1 MTPLLELK
9 DIRRSYPAGD
19 EQVEVLKGITLDIYA
34 GEMVAIVGA
43 SGSGKST
50 LMNILGCLDKAT
62 SGTYRVAGQDVA
74 TLDADA
80 LAQLR
85 REHFGFIFQRYH
97 LLSHLTA
104 EQNVEVPAVYA
115 GLERKQRLL
124 RAQGLLQRLGLEDRT
139 EYYPAQ
145 LSGGQQQ
152 RVSIARALMNG
163 GQVILAD
170 EPTGA
175 LDSHSG
181 EEVMA
186 ILHQLRDRGHTVII
200 VTHDPQVAAQAERVI
215 EIRDGEIVRNPPA
228 IEKVNVAGGTEPVVN
243 TVSGWRQFV
252 SGFNEALTMAWRALA
267 ANKMRTLLT
276 MLGIIIGI
284 ASVVSIVVVGDAAKQ
299 MVLADIRSI
308 GTNTIDV
315 YPGKDFGDDDPQYQ
329 QALKYDDLI
338 AIQKQPW
345 VASATPAVS
354 QNLRLRYNN
363 VDVAA
368 SANGVSGDYFNV
380 YGMTFSEGNT
390 FNQEQLNG
398 RAQVVVLDS
407 NTRRQL
413 FPHKADVVGEVIL
426 VGNMP
431 ARVIGVAEE
440 KQSMFGSSKVL
451 RVWLPYSTMSGRV
464 MGQSWLNSITVRV
477 KEGFDSAEAEQ
488 QLTRL
493 LSLRHGKKDFFTWN
507 MDGVLKTVEKD
518 HTYFTTV
525 SDAGGGDFAGGGRY
539 WCNEYYAGV
548 SDRADAGNWHS
559 HGCRC
564 ASKRCFATVPD
575 RSRTGLP
582 GGWRVGNNSVTVN
595 CFHLAAFL
603 TRLGD
608 WFFTVGTAAGVSL
621 LDGHRDFIWMV
632 TRTKCG
638 TTGSSRCSGT
648 RVIFEIKMPADRA
661 GILPLGCTQ

>member
-1 MTPLLELK
+1 MTALLELS
-9 DIRRSYPAGD
+9 DIRRSYPSGD
-19 EQVEVLKGITLDIYA
+19 GSVDVLKGISLQINA

-50 LMNILGCLDKAT
+50 LMNILGCLDKPT
-62 SGTYRVAGQDVA
+62 SGTYRVAGVDVA
-74 TLDADA
+74 TLDSDA
-80 LAQLR
+80 LAALR

-104 EQNVEVPAVYA
+104 AQNVEVPAVYA
-115 GLERKQRLL
+115 GMERKARLERARQ
-124 RAQGLLQRLGLEDRT
+124 LLQRLGLADRVD
-139 EYYPAQ
+139 YAPSQ

-175 LDSHSG
+175 LDTHSG

-186 ILHQLRDRGHTVII
+186 ILHQLKEQGHTVII

-215 EIRDGEIVRNPPA
+215 EIRDGEIIRNPPA
-228 IEKVNVAGGTEPVVN
+228 RQTTAVARQPAAQN
-243 TVSGWRQFV
+243 ASGWRQF
-252 SGFNEALTMAWRALA
+252 SNSFREALSMAWRAMV

-299 MVLADIRSI
+299 MVLADIRAI

-329 QALKYDDLI
+329 QSLKYDDLL
-338 AIQKQPW
+338 AIEKQSW
-345 VASATPAVS
+345 VSSVTPSVS
-354 QNLRLRYNN
+354 KNLRVRAGNI
-363 VDVAA
+363 DVAA
-368 SANGVSGDYFNV
+368 SVQGIGQHYFNV

-390 FNQEQLNG
+390 FNDVQAAE
-398 RAQVVVLDS
+398 RSQVVILDS

-413 FPHKADVVGEVIL
+413 FPNKASVVGEVIL

-431 ARVIGVAEE
+431 ATVIGVADE
-440 KQSMFGSSKVL
+440 KQSMFGSSKIL

-477 KEGFDSAEAEQ
+477 KEGYDSSIAEE

-493 LSLRHGKKDFFTWN
+493 LNLRHGKKDFFVWN
-507 MDGVLKTVEKD
+507 MDSVLKTAERTT
-518 HTYFTTV
+518 HTLQLFLTLVAVISLVVGGIGVMNIMLV
-525 SDAGGGDFAGGGRY
+525 SVTERTREIGIRMAVGARASNVLQQFLIEAILVCLVGGAI
-539 WCNEYYAGV
+539 GV
-548 SDRADAGNWHS
+548 ALSMMIALLLQL
-559 HGCRC
+559 
-564 ASKRCFATVPD
+564 V
-575 RSRTGLP
+575 LP
-582 GGWRVGNNSVTVN
+582 GWEIGFSPLALLTAFICSTLTGVLFGWLPARNAARLDPVDA
-595 CFHLAAFL
+595 LA
-603 TRLGD
+603 R
-608 WFFTVGTAAGVSL
+608 
-621 LDGHRDFIWMV
+621 
-632 TRTKCG
+632 
-638 TTGSSRCSGT
+638 
-648 RVIFEIKMPADRA
+648 E
-661 GILPLGCTQ
+661 

>member
-1 MTPLLELK
+1 MTALLELS
-9 DIRRSYPAGD
+9 DIRRSYPSGD
-19 EQVEVLKGITLDIYA
+19 GSVDVLKGVSLQINA

-50 LMNILGCLDKAT
+50 LMNILGCLDKPT
-62 SGTYRVAGQDVA
+62 SGAYRVAGVDVA
-74 TLDADA
+74 TLDSDA
-80 LAQLR
+80 LAALR

-104 EQNVEVPAVYA
+104 AQNVEVPAVYA
-115 GLERKQRLL
+115 GMERKARLERARQ
-124 RAQGLLQRLGLEDRT
+124 LLQRLGLADRVD
-139 EYYPAQ
+139 YAPSQ

-175 LDSHSG
+175 LDTRSG

-186 ILHQLRDRGHTVII
+186 ILHQLKEQGHTVII

-215 EIRDGEIVRNPPA
+215 EIRDGEIIRNPPA
-228 IEKVNVAGGTEPVVN
+228 RQTAAAAREPAAQDA
-243 TVSGWRQFV
+243 SGWRQF
-252 SGFNEALTMAWRALA
+252 SNSFREALSMAWRAMV

-299 MVLADIRSI
+299 MVLADIRAI

-329 QALKYDDLI
+329 QSLKYDDLL
-338 AIQKQPW
+338 AIEKQSW
-345 VASATPAVS
+345 VSSVTPSVS
-354 QNLRLRYNN
+354 KNLRVRAGNI
-363 VDVAA
+363 DVAA
-368 SANGVSGDYFNV
+368 SVQGIGQHYFNV

-390 FNQEQLNG
+390 FNDVQAAE
-398 RAQVVVLDS
+398 RSQVVVLDS

-413 FPHKADVVGEVIL
+413 FPNKASVAGEVIL

-431 ARVIGVAEE
+431 ATVIGVADE
-440 KQSMFGSSKVL
+440 KQSMFGSSKIL

-477 KEGFDSAEAEQ
+477 KEGYDSSIAEE

-493 LSLRHGKKDFFTWN
+493 LNLRHGKKDFFVWN
-507 MDGVLKTVEKD
+507 MDSVLKTAERTT
-518 HTYFTTV
+518 HTLQLFLTLVAVISLVVGGIGVMNIMLV
-525 SDAGGGDFAGGGRY
+525 SVTERTREIGIRMAVGARASNVLQQFLIEAILVCLVGGAI
-539 WCNEYYAGV
+539 GV
-548 SDRADAGNWHS
+548 ALSMMIALLLQL
-559 HGCRC
+559 
-564 ASKRCFATVPD
+564 V
-575 RSRTGLP
+575 LP
-582 GGWRVGNNSVTVN
+582 GWEIGFSPLALLTAFVCSTLTGVLFGWLPARNAARLDPVDA
-595 CFHLAAFL
+595 LA
-603 TRLGD
+603 R
-608 WFFTVGTAAGVSL
+608 
-621 LDGHRDFIWMV
+621 
-632 TRTKCG
+632 
-638 TTGSSRCSGT
+638 
-648 RVIFEIKMPADRA
+648 E
-661 GILPLGCTQ
+661 

>member
-1 MTPLLELK
+1 MTALLDLNN
-9 DIRRSYPAGD
+9 IRRSYPSGD
-19 EQVEVLKGITLDIYA
+19 GQVEVLKGITLRINA

-50 LMNILGCLDKAT
+50 LMNILGCLDKPS
-62 SGTYRVAGQDVA
+62 SGTYRVAGTDVS
-74 TLDADA
+74 LLSSDQ

-104 EQNVEVPAVYA
+104 AQNVEVPAVYA
-115 GLERKQRLL
+115 GTERKARLERAKALL
-124 RAQGLLQRLGLEDRT
+124 TRLGLGERAD
-139 EYYPAQ
+139 YQPSQ

-163 GQVILAD
+163 GQAILAD

-215 EIRDGEIVRNPPA
+215 EIRDGEIIRNPPA
-228 IEKVNVAGGTEPVVN
+228 KTEAAASANHDAVMTHAG
-243 TVSGWRQFV
+243 GWRQFA
-252 SGFNEALTMAWRALA
+252 SRFQEALTMAWRAMA

-299 MVLADIRSI
+299 LVLADIRSI

-315 YPGKDFGDDDPQYQ
+315 YPGKDFGDDEPQYQ
-329 QALKYDDLI
+329 QALKYDDLQ

-345 VASATPAVS
+345 VKSATPAVS
-354 QNLRLRYNN
+354 QNLRLRYGNI
-363 VDVAA
+363 DVAA
-368 SANGVSGDYFNV
+368 SANGVSGQYFNV
-380 YGMTFSEGNT
+380 YGMTFSEGAS
-390 FNQEQLNG
+390 FNDEQLKG

-413 FPHKADVVGEVIL
+413 FPNKASVVGEVIL

-431 ARVIGVAEE
+431 ATVIGVAEE
-440 KQSMFGSSKVL
+440 KQSMFGSSKIL
-451 RVWLPYSTMSGRV
+451 RVWLPYSTISGRI

-477 KEGFDSAEAEQ
+477 NEGYSSEQAEQ

-493 LSLRHGKKDFFTWN
+493 LSLRHGKKDFFVWN
-507 MDGVLKTVEKD
+507 MDGVLKTAEKTTRTLQLFLTLVAVISLLVGGIGVMNIMLVSVTERTREIGIRMAVGARAGD
-518 HTYFTTV
+518 VLSQFLIEAVFVCLVGGALGVTLSMLIAFTLQL
-525 SDAGGGDFAGGGRY
+525 F
-539 WCNEYYAGV
+539 
-548 SDRADAGNWHS
+548 
-559 HGCRC
+559 
-564 ASKRCFATVPD
+564 
-575 RSRTGLP
+575 LP
-582 GGWRVGNNSVTVN
+582 GWEIGFSPVALLT
-595 CFHLAAFL
+595 AFL
-603 TRLGD
+603 CSTFTGVLFGWLPARNAARLD
-608 WFFTVGTAAGVSL
+608 PVDALA
-621 LDGHRDFIWMV
+621 R
-632 TRTKCG
+632 
-638 TTGSSRCSGT
+638 
-648 RVIFEIKMPADRA
+648 E
-661 GILPLGCTQ
+661 

>member
-1 MTPLLELK
+1 MTALLELNN
-9 DIRRSYPAGD
+9 IRRSYPSGD
-19 EQVEVLKGITLDIYA
+19 GPVEVLKGITLRINA

-50 LMNILGCLDKAT
+50 LMNILGCLDKPT
-62 SGTYRVAGQDVA
+62 SGTYRVAGTDVS
-74 TLDADA
+74 LLSSDQ

-104 EQNVEVPAVYA
+104 AQNVEVPAVYA
-115 GLERKQRLL
+115 GTERKARLERAKALL
-124 RAQGLLQRLGLEDRT
+124 TRLGLGERAD
-139 EYYPAQ
+139 YQPSQ

-215 EIRDGEIVRNPPA
+215 EIRDGEIISNPPA
-228 IEKVNVAGGTEPVVN
+228 KTEAAAPANHDAIMTHAG
-243 TVSGWRQFV
+243 GWRQFV
-252 SGFNEALTMAWRALA
+252 SRFQEALTMAWRAMA

-299 MVLADIRSI
+299 LVLADIRSI

-315 YPGKDFGDDDPQYQ
+315 YPGKDFGDDEPQYQ
-329 QALKYDDLI
+329 QALKYDDLQ

-345 VASATPAVS
+345 VKSATPAVS
-354 QNLRLRYNN
+354 QNLRLRYGNI
-363 VDVAA
+363 DVAA
-368 SANGVSGDYFNV
+368 SANGVSGQYFNV
-380 YGMTFSEGNT
+380 YGMTFSEGAS
-390 FNQEQLNG
+390 FNEEQLKG

-413 FPHKADVVGEVIL
+413 FPNKASVVGEVIL

-431 ARVIGVAEE
+431 ATVIGVAEE
-440 KQSMFGSSKVL
+440 KQSMFGSSKIL
-451 RVWLPYSTMSGRV
+451 RVWLPYSTISGRI

-477 KEGFDSAEAEQ
+477 NEGYSSEQAEQ

-493 LSLRHGKKDFFTWN
+493 LSLRHGKKDFFVWN
-507 MDGVLKTVEKD
+507 MDGVLKTAEKTTRTLQLFLTLVAVISLLVGGIGVMNIMLVSVTERTREIGIRMAVGARAGD
-518 HTYFTTV
+518 VLSQFLIEAVFVCLVGGALGVTLSMLIAFTLQL
-525 SDAGGGDFAGGGRY
+525 F
-539 WCNEYYAGV
+539 
-548 SDRADAGNWHS
+548 
-559 HGCRC
+559 
-564 ASKRCFATVPD
+564 
-575 RSRTGLP
+575 LP
-582 GGWRVGNNSVTVN
+582 GWEIGFSPVALLT
-595 CFHLAAFL
+595 AFL
-603 TRLGD
+603 CSTFTGVLFGWLPARNAARLD
-608 WFFTVGTAAGVSL
+608 PVDALA
-621 LDGHRDFIWMV
+621 R
-632 TRTKCG
+632 
-638 TTGSSRCSGT
+638 
-648 RVIFEIKMPADRA
+648 E
-661 GILPLGCTQ
+661 